1 MDLRQV
7 HASFIWMTWRMLD
20 TADVLC
26 LSTST
31 VTCLEHL
38 LKIGILLLDSDS
50 RVISEQKNVAAR
62 ISVKL

>member
-1 MDLRQV
+1 
-7 HASFIWMTWRMLD
+7 MTWRMLD

-50 RVISEQKNVAAR
+50 RVISEQKNMAAR